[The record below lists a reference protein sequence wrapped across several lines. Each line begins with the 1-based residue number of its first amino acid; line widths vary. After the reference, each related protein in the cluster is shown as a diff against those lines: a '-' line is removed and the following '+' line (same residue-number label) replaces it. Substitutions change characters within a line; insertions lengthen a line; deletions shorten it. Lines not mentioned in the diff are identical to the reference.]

1 MFPLLGLHT
10 AHGQQSFTKTL
21 RIDEKFWLSSCF
33 FLFIQFFCTLFVFV
47 VEMFPKYFPECLVFC
62 FYAAI
67 MEVRKILLTRITF
80 WVNRLPRAH
89 HYRYYPYPV
98 GRNGHLIFWIR
109 NPRSL
114 KTTMYYSPETTRLL
128 RPQLPLSCAVSA
140 PSRDL
145 HGICHLSCCP
155 GIFHSQQCVLRS
167 HPCHRT
173 RLLQILRQ
181 STTGETQAERVRP
194 QNGRMGFAHASHR
207 SLVPACHCIH
217 IFKTEFF
224 KYNKQF

>member
-1 MFPLLGLHT
+1 MALTLLMS
-10 AHGQQSFTKTL
+10 QQSFTRTL

-47 VEMFPKYFPECLVFC
+47 VEMFPNYFPECLVFC
-62 FYAAI
+62 FYATI

-89 HYRYYPYPV
+89 HYPYPV

-114 KTTMYYSPETTRLL
+114 KTTMYYSPETTRPL
-128 RPQLPLSCAVSA
+128 RAQLSLSCAVSA

-145 HGICHLSCCP
+145 HVICHLSCCP
-155 GIFHSQQCVLRS
+155 GIFHSLQCVLRS

-181 STTGETQAERVRP
+181 STTGETQAERVRT
-194 QNGRMGFAHASHR
+194 QNGRMGFSHASHR